1 MSKDM
6 SKRLSISIDQEDS
19 ERLERL
25 LDSFGGSKS
34 EIYREALKLLYELD
48 VVGLDS
54 SSFLDYLYL
63 LHKRKNVSF
72 NREII
77 EAMTEEMDL
86 DQESIIKRLYDIG
99 SFYWREY
106 RDERYETVD
115 DLIKILENQ
124 NWFRAIKK
132 EEGKFTL
139 EPVEDQLCKPF
150 KSYLEGVFD
159 QSPHEV
165 QIEIARG
172 KILLKEIQ

>member
-86 DQESIIKRLYDIG
+86 DQESIIKRL
-99 SFYWREY
+99 
-106 RDERYETVD
+106 
-115 DLIKILENQ
+115 
-124 NWFRAIKK
+124 
-132 EEGKFTL
+132 
-139 EPVEDQLCKPF
+139 
-150 KSYLEGVFD
+150 
-159 QSPHEV
+159 
-165 QIEIARG
+165 
-172 KILLKEIQ
+172 